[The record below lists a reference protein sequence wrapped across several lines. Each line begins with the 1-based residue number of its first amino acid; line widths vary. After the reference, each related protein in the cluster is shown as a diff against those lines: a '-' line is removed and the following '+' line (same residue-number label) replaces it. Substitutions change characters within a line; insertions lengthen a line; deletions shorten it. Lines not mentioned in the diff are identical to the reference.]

1 MIEKDPGFLKK
12 IIGEEGYLEIG
23 NRMVFE
29 NRSGNN
35 VMESVTI
42 KGDDAG
48 LEEGILSLKKGAMVT
63 ELNLSY
69 RSGERRWQFTVRGE
83 SFHITHIKIP
93 DNEKEGPEPEAEIVV
108 LEKAALCEKIF
119 IVMDKLY
126 EKFIKIRI
134 SERWEKETLPK
145 MRRWIERFNNA

>member
-1 MIEKDPGFLKK
+1 MLENIT
-12 IIGEEGYLEIG
+12 GEEGYIEIG

-29 NRSGNN
+29 KRSGNN

-69 RSGERRWQFTVRGE
+69 RMGERRWQFTVRGE
-83 SFHITHIKIP
+83 SFHITQIKIP
-93 DNEKEGPEPEAEIVV
+93 ENAKDGPEPEPEIVV
-108 LEKAALCEKIF
+108 LEKASLCEKIF
-119 IVMDKLY
+119 ILMDNLY

-134 SERWEKETLPK
+134 SERWGKETLPN
-145 MRRWIERFNNA
+145 MRRWIKRFKNT